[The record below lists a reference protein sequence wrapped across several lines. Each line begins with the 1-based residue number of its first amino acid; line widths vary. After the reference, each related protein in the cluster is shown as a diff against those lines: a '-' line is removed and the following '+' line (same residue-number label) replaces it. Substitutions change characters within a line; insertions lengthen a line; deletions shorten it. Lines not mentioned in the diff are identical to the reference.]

1 MNSFDTL
8 QTFSEVS
15 VTLVGLIAVVV
26 VLRGRTERAWS
37 KHEIYGAIHVLL
49 PGLITM
55 FSSLTALS
63 LFGAY
68 GESELTWRIAH
79 AVFAVFHS
87 VGPILFFFFQD
98 PDSRG
103 MFDGQMTKVFGLV
116 STLIICIS
124 LSIAAGFLLQHAH
137 IAFYLGLLWIF
148 GANAFAF
155 GNMLVRSST
164 DDA

>member
-1 MNSFDTL
+1 MTSFDTL

-15 VTLVGLIAVVV
+15 VTLVGLVAVIV

-37 KHEIYGAIHVLL
+37 KHELYGSIHVLL

-55 FSSLTALS
+55 FSSLFALS

-68 GESELTWRIAH
+68 GETDLTWRVAH
-79 AVFAVFHS
+79 GAFAAFHS
-87 VGPILFFFFQD
+87 IGPILFFFFQD
-98 PDSRG
+98 SESRG
-103 MFDGQMTKVFGLV
+103 ILDGRTAKVFGLV
-116 STLIICIS
+116 SAILICIS
-124 LSIAAGFLLQHAH
+124 ISISAGYLLQHAP
-137 IAFYLGLLWIF
+137 ITFYLGLLWIY

-155 GNMLVRSST
+155 GNMLVSSST